1 MEIMLQCILN
11 VFDEEER
18 NHISQA
24 EEAEEIEAFA
34 RIVTGPF
41 YAPFFQGHIC
51 EDFTPAVQTVCI
63 T

>member
-1 MEIMLQCILN
+1 MITFKMEIMLQCILN

-34 RIVTGPF
+34 GIVTGPLRYF
-41 YAPFFQGHIC
+41 LEAYL
-51 EDFTPAVQTVCI
+51 
-63 T
+63 